1 MKTKHKPQH
10 RRTRRMPSASNPVA
24 AALARDRMRAQM
36 RDFSIAIFMTPDGE
50 EARELL
56 AHLGWL
62 LAMGAEVLAQ
72 TEPHSLAAKRAHGD
86 LRTVLQ
92 MAESGAR
99 WQAVHAG
106 VMADAA
112 QRAKDATI
120 KHADLALHLAP
131 DADWI
136 AARIRDGVAKV
147 TDVAGAEV
155 YRTTEAAP

>member
-1 MKTKHKPQH
+1 MKAKHKTQ
-10 RRTRRMPSASNPVA
+10 RRHTRRMPNASNPVA
-24 AALARDRMRAQM
+24 AALARERMRAQM
-36 RDFSIAIFMTPDGE
+36 RDFLIAIYLAPDGAE
-50 EARELL
+50 ERELL

-72 TEPHSLAAKRAHGD
+72 TAPHSLAAKRAHGD

-120 KHADLALHLAP
+120 KHADLALHLTT

-155 YRTTEAAP
+155 YRTTEAAR

>member
-1 MKTKHKPQH
+1 MRKTTTRH
-10 RRTRRMPSASNPVA
+10 RRRLTNASNPVA
-24 AALARDRMRAQM
+24 AALARERMRAQM
-36 RDFSIAIFMTPDGE
+36 VDFSIAVYMAPDGSQE
-50 EARELL
+50 SELL

-62 LAMGAEVLAQ
+62 LALGAEVLAQ
-72 TEPHSLAAKRAHGD
+72 TAPHSLAARRMHGD

-92 MAESGAR
+92 MAEAGAR
-99 WQAVHAG
+99 WQATHAA
-106 VMADAA
+106 VLADAA
-112 QRAKDATI
+112 RHAKDATI